1 MFIFIMGK
9 FPKID
14 KCWLVL
20 MPQENFM
27 KIAYWW
33 RIRYFCFL
41 QGDSSELRTLH
52 IPLFQ
57 VIPFCT

>member
-1 MFIFIMGK
+1 MGK

-33 RIRYFCFL
+33 RILYFWFL